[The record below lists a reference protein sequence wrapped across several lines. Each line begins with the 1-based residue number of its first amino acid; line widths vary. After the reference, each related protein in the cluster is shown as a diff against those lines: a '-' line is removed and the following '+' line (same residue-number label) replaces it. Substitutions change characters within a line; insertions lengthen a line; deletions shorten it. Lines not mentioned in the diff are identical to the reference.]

1 LAMFFLRK
9 VSFGRKIAIIFAGNT
24 EF

>member
-9 VSFGRKIAIIFAGNT
+9 VSFGCKIAIIFAGNT